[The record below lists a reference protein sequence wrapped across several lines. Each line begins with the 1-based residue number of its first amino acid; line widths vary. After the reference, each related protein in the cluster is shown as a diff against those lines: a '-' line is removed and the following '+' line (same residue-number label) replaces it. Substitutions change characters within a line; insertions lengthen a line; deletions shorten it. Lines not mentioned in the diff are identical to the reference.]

1 MFSYELVSDGEYHR
15 VEMLAIKKKFT
26 LRVDGGLARSIVNE
40 GENEFMTGALRQPL
54 FVAGVPSDVGRKSLN
69 SWHLRNATSFNGK
82 YSFENIYIS
91 GIFLAKYDYYNF

>member
-1 MFSYELVSDGEYHR
+1 MFSYELVSNGEYHR

-26 LRVDGGLARSIVNE
+26 LRVDGGIARSIVNE
-40 GENEFMTGALRQPL
+40 GENEFMTGAARQAL

-82 YSFENIYIS
+82 CTF
-91 GIFLAKYDYYNF
+91 GW